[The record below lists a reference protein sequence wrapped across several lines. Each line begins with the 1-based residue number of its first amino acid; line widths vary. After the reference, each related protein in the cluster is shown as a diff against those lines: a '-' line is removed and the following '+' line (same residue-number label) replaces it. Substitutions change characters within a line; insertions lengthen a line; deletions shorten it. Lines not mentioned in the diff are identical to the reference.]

1 MKSFHFSLA
10 LVGAMLFATAANAG
24 SVTISTMLFQPV
36 SPATSVAPATE
47 RNDFTGTIGTLFAT
61 DFDQTV
67 THLGFWDEGG
77 DGFTEDHTITLLF
90 SDDNGVSIT
99 STVATASI
107 TAAASTG
114 AQLLGG
120 FRWVELSTPV
130 ALQAQTP
137 SGSDPN
143 GAFDWYILQGSVT
156 LGGGD
161 PFGELEAEGTGY
173 VLNDAIQGTDPL
185 GSAYFDAR
193 FNNNVYGG
201 AGLTAYVG
209 PNLAVIPEPTTALL
223 LGLGLVG
230 LAMRRRSAI

>member
-1 MKSFHFSLA
+1 MGRITLF
-10 LVGAMLFATAANAG
+10 LFAALAVTSVDA
-24 SVTISTMLFQPV
+24 VTISTMLFQPV
-36 SPATSVAPATE
+36 APATSVAPSVE
-47 RNDFTGTIGTLFAT
+47 RDDFTGTIGTLFAT

-90 SDDNGVSIT
+90 SDDNGGSIT

-130 ALQAQTP
+130 VLQAQTP
-137 SGSDPN
+137 GGSDPN
-143 GAFDWYILQGSVT
+143 GAFDWYILQASVT

-161 PFGELEAEGTGY
+161 PFGDSEAEGTGY
-173 VLNDAIQGTDPL
+173 VINDAIQGTDPA
-185 GSAYFDAR
+185 GSAYFDSR
-193 FNNNVYGG
+193 WNNTGFG
-201 AGLTAYVG
+201 ASYASYVG
-209 PNLAVIPEPTTALL
+209 PNLAVIPEPASGAVPEPAALL
-223 LGLGLVG
+223 LALFG
-230 LAMRRRSAI
+230 LALLPRRRRR

>member
-1 MKSFHFSLA
+1 MKCLRFSMA

-24 SVTISTMLFQPV
+24 SVAISTMLFQPV
-36 SPATSVAPATE
+36 APATSVAPSVE
-47 RNDFTGTIGTLFAT
+47 RPSDFTGTIGTLFAT

-90 SDDNGVSIT
+90 SDDNSVSIT

-120 FRWVELSTPV
+120 YRWVELSTPV
-130 ALQAQTP
+130 VLQAQTP
-137 SGSDPN
+137 IGSDAN
-143 GAFDWYILQGSVT
+143 GLLDWYILQGSFT

-161 PFGELEAEGTGY
+161 PFGDSEAEGTGY
-173 VLNDAIQGTDPL
+173 VINDAIQGTDPA
-185 GSAYFDAR
+185 GSAYFDSR
-193 FNNNVYGG
+193 FNGNGFG
-201 AGLTAYVG
+201 ASFESYVG
-209 PNLAVIPEPTTALL
+209 PNLAVIPEPASMVL
-223 LGLGLVG
+223 LGLGLAGMFAVK
-230 LAMRRRSAI
+230 RRFV